1 MVSLPRS
8 VGTAGAWTLDG
19 ETEARPRRAIGA
31 TPALV
36 KLVPGETR
44 ISVWSDTLYG
54 SPHVEIG
61 VETTVHGVRSGAGSR
76 VSRRGRGTCGRKR
89 KRDQA
94 RGKHENTRG
103 GGGDRGRSRAF
114 CAPSGMCMTP
124 LQSTVAPPRV
134 PCGRKIPPIRAVSP
148 CDFDVLRILIYFVLG
163 KRSSAP
169 PSSTP
174 ISPDHARPR
183 DCRAD
188 DSREDPRH
196 DRAHTQRP
204 TRECTAQRGS
214 RTHTRM
220 TYEGRWNSQKDRPWR
235 SSDRR

>member
-1 MVSLPRS
+1 M
-8 VGTAGAWTLDG
+8 GTAGAWTLDG

-103 GGGDRGRSRAF
+103 GGRGPGAEPSVLCAVRHVHDTATEYSHAARAVRGPQSQSR
-114 CAPSGMCMTP
+114 
-124 LQSTVAPPRV
+124 
-134 PCGRKIPPIRAVSP
+134 VSP

-188 DSREDPRH
+188 DSREYPRH